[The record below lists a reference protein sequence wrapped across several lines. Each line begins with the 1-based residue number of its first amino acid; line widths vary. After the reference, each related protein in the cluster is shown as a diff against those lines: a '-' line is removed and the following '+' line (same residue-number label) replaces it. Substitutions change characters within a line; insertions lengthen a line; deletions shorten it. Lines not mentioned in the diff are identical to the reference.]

1 MEENR
6 VKWMAITAIAPIAWG
21 STYVVT
27 RHLLPPE
34 SPLWGGVL
42 RALPAG
48 LIVLWI
54 ARALPHGSWWWR
66 SLVLGTLNVG
76 GFFVLVYV
84 AGQRLPSSLA
94 ATLMSTS
101 AACMLLF
108 AWLLLHRRP
117 RAAAVAGAGI
127 GLAGVVVMLGV
138 DLSGVDLWGVAAS
151 LGAMVA
157 SSIGFVLTARW
168 GSDVPALR
176 MTAWQ
181 LVAGSLV
188 LLPAALL
195 VEGAPPA
202 LTVGSA
208 LGFAYV
214 TLVATAL
221 AYAAWFA
228 GLRHLSPGVVGVVG
242 LLNPVTGVALG
253 VLVAGEAF
261 GVPQALGV
269 ALVLAGIALGAL
281 PPQGAGSWERRG
293 GREMRTNREM
303 RTDARHPSSSR

>member
-1 MEENR
+1 MEDKR
-6 VKWMAITAIAPIAWG
+6 GLWIAITAIAPIAWG

-27 RHLLPPE
+27 RNLLPPE

-48 LIVLWI
+48 LIVLLA
-54 ARALPHGSWWWR
+54 ARVLPRGSWWWR
-66 SLVLGTLNVG
+66 SLLLGTLNVG

-108 AWLLLHRRP
+108 AWLLLHKRP
-117 RAAAVAGAGI
+117 RAAAVAGAAI
-127 GLAGVVVMLGV
+127 GLAGVVVMMGV
-138 DLSGVDLWGVAAS
+138 DLGDVDAWGVAAS

-157 SSIGFVLTARW
+157 SSLGFVLTARW
-168 GSDVPALR
+168 GSDVPALP

-188 LLPAALL
+188 LLPAAVL
-195 VEGAPPA
+195 VEGAPPTLA
-202 LTVGSA
+202 PPAA

-214 TLVATAL
+214 TLIATAL

-228 GLRHLSPGVVGVVG
+228 GLRHLAPGVVGVVG

-261 GVPQALGV
+261 GVPQAVGV
-269 ALVLAGIALGAL
+269 ALVLGGIILGAL
-281 PPQGAGSWERRG
+281 PSRGRRPDRSYARAGAEVRVVRAES
-293 GREMRTNREM
+293 
-303 RTDARHPSSSR
+303 

>member
-1 MEENR
+1 M
-6 VKWMAITAIAPIAWG
+6 TALAPIAWG

-27 RHLLPPE
+27 RNLLPPE

-48 LIVLWI
+48 LVVLLV
-54 ARALPHGSWWWR
+54 ARALPRGSWWWR

-108 AWLLLHRRP
+108 AWLLLGRRP
-117 RAAAVAGAGI
+117 RAAAVAGAAI

-138 DLSGVDLWGVAAS
+138 DLDGVDPWGVAAS

-188 LLPAALL
+188 LLPAALI
-195 VEGAPPA
+195 VEGPPPA
-202 LTVGSA
+202 LTVESA

-221 AYAAWFA
+221 AYVAWFA
-228 GLRHLSPGVVGVVG
+228 GLRHLAPGVVGVVG

-253 VLVAGEAF
+253 VLLAGETF
-261 GVPQALGV
+261 GVPQAVGV
-269 ALVLAGIALGAL
+269 GLVLAGIVLGAL
-281 PPQGAGSWERRG
+281 PARAVTVSEV
-293 GREMRTNREM
+293 RTIVDSGIESLEQRF
-303 RTDARHPSSSR
+303 

>member
-1 MEENR
+1 MEDKR
-6 VKWMAITAIAPIAWG
+6 LRWIVVTAIAPIAWG

-48 LIVLWI
+48 LLVLLI
-54 ARALPHGSWWWR
+54 ARRLPRGAWWWR

-101 AACMLLF
+101 AASMLLF

-117 RAAAVAGAGI
+117 RAAAVAGAAV
-127 GLAGVVVMLGV
+127 GLVGVVVMLGF
-138 DLSGVDLWGVAAS
+138 DLSGVDPLGVAAS

-157 SSIGFVLTARW
+157 SSLGFVLTARW
-168 GSDVPALR
+168 GSDVPALP

-181 LVAGSLV
+181 LIGGSVV
-188 LLPAALL
+188 LLPVALL

-221 AYAAWFA
+221 AYVAWFA
-228 GLRHLSPGVVGVVG
+228 GLRHLAPGVVGIVG
-242 LLNPVTGVALG
+242 LLNPVTGVVLG
-253 VLVAGEAF
+253 VLVAGESF
-261 GVPQALGV
+261 GPAQATGV
-269 ALVLAGIALGAL
+269 ALVLAGVALGAL
-281 PPQGAGSWERRG
+281 PGRARRPESL
-293 GREMRTNREM
+293 RPV
-303 RTDARHPSSSR
+303 PSRP